1 MMDVNDIA
9 WLQLNK
15 FCSLDFKIVGMA
27 CQVFNDIVWLQMCIT
42 SYIIDSKLVS
52 CNQAISLT
60 SIIPFTSS

>member
-27 CQVFNDIVWLQMCIT
+27 CQVINDIVWLQMCIT
-42 SYIIDSKLVS
+42 SYIINSKPTASQKKKKKKLQTNHS
-52 CNQAISLT
+52 HI
-60 SIIPFTSS
+60 